1 MSLLTVAVEGIGLIG
16 PGLQN
21 WPHGQAVLTG
31 ATAYEARPTV
41 LPPPAA
47 LPPAER
53 RRAGAT
59 IKSTLAAGME
69 AVAAAGLPA
78 AELDS
83 VFSSS
88 SGDGVNC
95 HELCVALAAGER
107 MVSPTRFHNSVH
119 NAASGYWS
127 IATGAKTA
135 SAVLCVYDGSFIGG
149 LLEAMVQ
156 TATQRRPLILF
167 AYDTPYPE
175 PLHSVRPVPDDFCVA
190 LVLAPSP
197 SPRTVAMLRFDPA
210 ATFTAAPAGA
220 MAVPALEALRR
231 AIPAARALP
240 LLAAIAGR
248 QAATLVLDYLPAQN
262 LRLQVAFGPGG
273 DDGGADEP

>member
-1 MSLLTVAVEGIGLIG
+1 MNLIEVAVQGVGLLG
-16 PGLQN
+16 PGLTS
-21 WPHGQAVLTG
+21 WPQGAAVLAG
-31 ATAYEARPTV
+31 ATPYEARRSV
-41 LPPPAA
+41 LPPAAA

-59 IKSTLAAGME
+59 IRSTLAAGAE
-69 AVAAAGLPA
+69 AITTSSLPA

-83 VFSSS
+83 VFTSS

-107 MVSPTRFHNSVH
+107 VISPTRFHNSVH

-135 SAVLCVYDGSFIGG
+135 SAVLCGHDGSFVAG
-149 LLEAMVQ
+149 LVEAMVQ
-156 TATQRRPLILF
+156 TAVQRRPLILF

-175 PLHSVRPVPDDFCVA
+175 PLHSARPLPDDFCVA

-197 SPRTVAMLRFDPA
+197 SPQSLAVLRFDPA
-210 ATFTAAPAGA
+210 AMFSPAPADA
-220 MAVPALEALRR
+220 MATPALEALRA

-240 LLAAIAGR
+240 LLAAMARR
-248 QAATLVLDYLPAQN
+248 QPGLITLDYLPAQ
-262 LRLQVAFGPGG
+262 RLALQIGFDAAGG
-273 DDGGADEP
+273 DDGP

>member
-1 MSLLTVAVEGIGLIG
+1 MSLIEAAVEGIGLLG
-16 PGLQN
+16 PGLSS
-21 WPHGQAVLTG
+21 WPQAEAVLAG
-31 ATAYEARPTV
+31 ALPYESRRSV

-59 IKSTLAAGME
+59 IRSTLAAGAE
-69 AVAAAGLPA
+69 AVAASGLPA

-83 VFSSS
+83 VFTSS

-135 SAVLCVYDGSFIGG
+135 SAVLCVYDGSFVAG

-156 TATQRRPLILF
+156 TAMQRRPLILF

-175 PLHSVRPVPDDFCVA
+175 PLHSVRPLPDDFCVA

-197 SPRTVAMLRFDPA
+197 SAPTVAMLRFDPA
-210 ATFTAAPAGA
+210 AMFSQAAAEA
-220 MAVPALEALRR
+220 MGEPALETLRQ
-231 AIPAARALP
+231 AIPAARVLP
-240 LLAAIAGR
+240 LLAAIAQR
-248 QAATLVLDYLPAQN
+248 QAKRIVLDYLPAQRLE
-262 LRLQVAFGPGG
+262 LRVGFGPAS
-273 DDGGADEP
+273 GANGS